1 MLVKNE
7 HNNPS
12 VPMGKAG
19 YDLSKSRVQRLTK
32 KMANSAS
39 KVILILDRKH
49 QSEIPAFLKELQ
61 DLEIWEIRRISDDI
75 SFDESC
81 RLERMRIKRIEKR
94 VKNLVER
101 IG

>member
-7 HNNPS
+7 HNNPL
-12 VPMGKAG
+12 VPMRKAG

-32 KMANSAS
+32 RMADSAS

-49 QSEIPAFLKELQ
+49 RSEIPVFLKERR
-61 DLEIWEIRRISDDI
+61 DLEIWEIGRIRDDI
-75 SFDESC
+75 SFDEYC
-81 RLERMRIKRIEKR
+81 GLEQMRIKRIEKR
-94 VKNLVER
+94 VRNLVER